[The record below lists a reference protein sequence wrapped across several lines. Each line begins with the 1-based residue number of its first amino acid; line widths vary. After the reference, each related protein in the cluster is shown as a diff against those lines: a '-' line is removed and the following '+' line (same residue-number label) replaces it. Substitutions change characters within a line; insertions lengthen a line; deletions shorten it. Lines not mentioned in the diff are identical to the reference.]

1 MAGARLDF
9 RRERRGSMTFSD
21 QTRNELARVIPSAR
35 CCRIAELSAMYE
47 LDGFLLGEY
56 NQYLDFN
63 NSSPVVARKI
73 LLLLKGLYPE
83 IPTQVLVVKSRS
95 RRTQI
100 CTVRVL
106 GREAAGQVYQD
117 FKDQSVLEES
127 GIPRK
132 KCCRRAYLR
141 GAFLSR
147 GSITNPERTYHLEI
161 SSEQTILAE
170 KILETMLSLNLEAGI
185 TQRKGTLVVYM
196 KDGQQIVNLLNLMGA
211 HSALLH
217 FENVRVMKD
226 MRNQINRLV
235 NCETAN
241 VDKTVKA
248 AMEQLEDIRLLD
260 EVIGLEELPPK
271 LQEVA
276 RLRQANPYASLQE
289 LGDLMVPPMSK
300 SGVNYRIRQIR
311 EKARELDGL
320 DPES

>member
-1 MAGARLDF
+1 
-9 RRERRGSMTFSD
+9 MTFSD
-21 QTRNELARVIPSAR
+21 DTRTELARVIPSAR

-47 LDGFLLGEY
+47 LDGFLLGAN

-73 LLLLKGLYPE
+73 LLLLKGLYPDL
-83 IPTQVLVVKSRS
+83 PTQVLVVKSRS
-95 RRTQI
+95 RRMQM

-106 GREAAGQVYQD
+106 GRDSAGQVYQD
-117 FKDQSVLEES
+117 FKGQSVLDES

-161 SSEQTILAE
+161 SSEQSLLAE
-170 KILETMLSLNLEAGI
+170 KILAIMVSLNVEAGI
-185 TQRKGTLVVYM
+185 TQRKGTLVVYL

-211 HSALLH
+211 HSALLR

-248 AMEQLEDIRLLD
+248 AMEQLEDIRLID
-260 EVIGLEELPPK
+260 EVLGLEELSPK

-276 RLRQANPYASLQE
+276 KVRLANPYASLQE
-289 LGDLMVPPMSK
+289 LGDLMVPKMSK

-320 DPES
+320 DPNS

>member
-1 MAGARLDF
+1 
-9 RRERRGSMTFSD
+9 MTFSD
-21 QTRNELARVIPSAR
+21 ETRNELARVIPSAR
-35 CCRIAELSAMYE
+35 CCRIAELNAMYE
-47 LDGFLLGEY
+47 LDGFLLGTN

-73 LLLLKGLYPE
+73 LLLLKGLYPDL
-83 IPTQVLVVKSRS
+83 PTQVLVVKSRS
-95 RRTQI
+95 RRTQM

-106 GREAAGQVYQD
+106 GRDGAGQVYQD
-117 FKDQSVLEES
+117 FKDQSVLDES
-127 GIPRK
+127 GVPRK

-161 SSEQTILAE
+161 STEQTLLAE
-170 KILETMLSLNLEAGI
+170 KILAIMASLNLEAGI
-185 TQRKGTLVVYM
+185 TQRKGSLVTYM

-211 HSALLH
+211 HSSLLH

-248 AMEQLEDIRLLD
+248 AMEQLEDIRLID
-260 EVIGLEELPPK
+260 EIIGLEELSPK

-276 RLRQANPYASLQE
+276 KVRLANPYASLQE
-289 LGDLMVPPMSK
+289 LGELMLPKMSK

>member
-1 MAGARLDF
+1 
-9 RRERRGSMTFSD
+9 MTFSY
-21 QTRNELARVIPSAR
+21 QTRNELSRVIPSAR

-47 LDGFLLGEY
+47 LDGFLLGAH

-95 RRTQI
+95 RRTQM

-106 GREAAGQVYQD
+106 GREFAGQVYQD
-117 FKDQSVLEES
+117 FKDLSILNES

-147 GSITNPERTYHLEI
+147 GSITNPEKTYHLEI
-161 SSEQTILAE
+161 SSEQMVLAE
-170 KILETMLSLNLEAGI
+170 KILRTMLSLNLEAGI
-185 TQRKGTLVVYM
+185 TQRQGTLVVYM

-241 VDKTVKA
+241 VGKTVNA
-248 AMEQLEDIRLLD
+248 SMEQLEDIKLIEEVLGLSELD
-260 EVIGLEELPPK
+260 PK

-276 RLRQANPYASLQE
+276 KLRRANPYASLQE
-289 LGDLMVPPMSK
+289 LGDLMNPPMSK
-300 SGVNYRIRQIR
+300 SGVNYRIGQIR
-311 EKARELDGL
+311 KKARELDGL
-320 DPES
+320 DPKS

>member
-1 MAGARLDF
+1 
-9 RRERRGSMTFSD
+9 MTFSD

-106 GREAAGQVYQD
+106 GRDAAGQVYQD
-117 FKDQSVLEES
+117 FKEQSVLEES

-161 SSEQTILAE
+161 SSEQTVLAE
-170 KILETMLSLNLEAGI
+170 KILEIMLSLNLEAGI

-276 RLRQANPYASLQE
+276 KLRQANPYASLQE

>member
-161 SSEQTILAE
+161 SSEQTVLAE